1 MGMRWM
7 AVAAALALAS
17 PAAGQG
23 VTQGLTQGL
32 PGLGQ
37 QQETPEQKRAFCG
50 RVAMAAL
57 RCGPGFDVVALSSC
71 LIRTLPPQD
80 SLRVAQVANNA
91 RGSAGALLSDCGVGG
106 SR

>member
-1 MGMRWM
+1 MRM
-7 AVAAALALAS
+7 RRTAIIAVVLALS
-17 PAAGQG
+17 GPAAGQG
-23 VTQGLTQGL
+23 LQSV

-37 QQETPEQKRAFCG
+37 SQAPETPEQKRAFCG
-50 RVAMAAL
+50 RVAAAAL

-91 RGSAGALLSDCGVGG
+91 RGNAGSLLSDCGIGLG
-106 SR
+106 R

>member
-1 MGMRWM
+1 MRRTAIIAM
-7 AVAAALALAS
+7 ALALAG

-23 VTQGLTQGL
+23 LPTI

-37 QQETPEQKRAFCG
+37 SQPETPEQKRAFCG
-50 RVAMAAL
+50 RVAAAAL

-71 LIRTLPPQD
+71 LVRTLPAQD

-91 RGSAGALLSDCGVGG
+91 RGNAGALLSDCGVGLG
-106 SR
+106 R